1 MHSHY
6 NPGGFP
12 RICAAPAFPPAP
24 KRGTELDSGYSGKR
38 SIEGL
43 LRVIDRN
50 QAPMGTAFVP
60 PANPK
65 YVLTENTPF
74 KQESVSPLA
83 QMKHYINILL
93 QIISLDKNRK

>member
-38 SIEGL
+38 SIGHLGSNLSDILIEIQTFSLKKIHLKKSSAKWCPFGL
-43 LRVIDRN
+43 SLNEFIRD
-50 QAPMGTAFVP
+50 
-60 PANPK
+60 
-65 YVLTENTPF
+65 
-74 KQESVSPLA
+74 ES
-83 QMKHYINILL
+83 MRH
-93 QIISLDKNRK
+93 

>member
-38 SIEGL
+38 SIPSVHRILGAVSIRKTVL
-43 LRVIDRN
+43 PGMVI
-50 QAPMGTAFVP
+50 PMLKIRRPNGRLIFNMEIA
-60 PANPK
+60 
-65 YVLTENTPF
+65 
-74 KQESVSPLA
+74 
-83 QMKHYINILL
+83 I
-93 QIISLDKNRK
+93 RR

>member
-38 SIEGL
+38 SIVNQDRETYDSGIEG
-43 LRVIDRN
+43 
-50 QAPMGTAFVP
+50 T
-60 PANPK
+60 
-65 YVLTENTPF
+65 Y
-74 KQESVSPLA
+74 
-83 QMKHYINILL
+83 
-93 QIISLDKNRK
+93 

>member
-38 SIEGL
+38 SIGSAL
-43 LRVIDRN
+43 IRVMVSRLFG
-50 QAPMGTAFVP
+50 AKPLP
-60 PANPK
+60 EP
-65 YVLTENTPF
+65 VLTYN
-74 KQESVSPLA
+74 Q
-83 QMKHYINILL
+83 
-93 QIISLDKNRK
+93 LDPWE